1 MKRTTGSK
9 GSVKDQ
15 TGIDEKYKGKKG
27 LRKQINMQQLQLQK
41 YLLRSLDQEER
52 VKQQHTK
59 ERVKLK

>member
-1 MKRTTGSK
+1 M
-9 GSVKDQ
+9 KDQ
-15 TGIDEKYKGKKG
+15 TGTDEKCKGKKG

-59 ERVKLK
+59 ERLQLE

>member
-1 MKRTTGSK
+1 MSK

-15 TGIDEKYKGKKG
+15 TGIDEKCKGKKG

-59 ERVKLK
+59 ERLKLE